1 VPWKSGGE
9 PPHSKQ
15 EFFGGLTWVAESL
28 AAREPLNADA
38 VSYLNMAGS
47 LSERNVARV
56 DQRLVKSRMF
66 LTRLCLWAGEER
78 EIRTITFC
86 SCRNCDKQNSEGKS
100 AAWFRSSFHERGT
113 LTGAVD
119 AEVMICRTGRV
130 RGRKKM
136 AGEG

>member
-1 VPWKSGGE
+1 
-9 PPHSKQ
+9 
-15 EFFGGLTWVAESL
+15 LTWVAESL
-28 AAREPLNADA
+28 AAREFLNADA
-38 VSYLNMAGS
+38 VYLTEHGR
-47 LSERNVARV
+47 LIFERNVARV
-56 DQRLVKSRMF
+56 DQRLVESRTF
-66 LTRLCLWAGEER
+66 LTRLCQWAGEER

-86 SCRNCDKQNSEGKS
+86 SCRSCDKQNSEGKS
-100 AAWFRSSFHERGT
+100 AALSRSSFHERGT

>member
-1 VPWKSGGE
+1 MPWKSGGE
-9 PPHSKQ
+9 RPHSKQ

-56 DQRLVKSRMF
+56 DQRLVKSRTF

-86 SCRNCDKQNSEGKS
+86 SCRTATNKIVRGNPP
-100 AAWFRSSFHERGT
+100 RSSG
-113 LTGAVD
+113 VYS
-119 AEVMICRTGRV
+119 MS
-130 RGRKKM
+130 
-136 AGEG
+136 GEH